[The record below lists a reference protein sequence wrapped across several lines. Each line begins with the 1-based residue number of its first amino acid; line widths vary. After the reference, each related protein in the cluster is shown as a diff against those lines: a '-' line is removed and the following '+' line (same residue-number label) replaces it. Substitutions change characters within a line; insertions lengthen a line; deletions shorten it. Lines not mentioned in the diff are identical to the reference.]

1 MKRCVLGMTA
11 FIEERFIGLL
21 AGEDSDQD
29 IALMMFPEVTA
40 YAALTVMNCL
50 HRNLLVHFV

>member
-1 MKRCVLGMTA
+1 
-11 FIEERFIGLL
+11 
-21 AGEDSDQD
+21 
-29 IALMMFPEVTA
+29 MMFPEVTA